1 MKHSA
6 LTILLVLFVIGLAQA
21 QKEYKDQ
28 LVKRDGKTIM
38 CKILEIGDDEIKYN
52 EEGLRNDIVVG
63 IDKSKVAMI
72 IFADGKEYKIDNSMG
87 VYEDLST
94 QNKNALKFNLFSPIS
109 GGYALSYERS
119 LKPSRSIEAEIGL
132 IAKGENNNMGMPEA
146 HGMFL
151 KAGYKMMR
159 SPDYYIRGLKY
170 AHILKGS
177 YVKPE
182 ISLTSFSYD
191 KNYNYDYYGNPSG
204 SDSGS
209 TTKLAIMVNVGK
221 QIVYTNAFAI
231 DFFVGAG
238 YAIGKLDPDLH
249 YYAFSATSSDVSFV
263 MTGGVRV
270 GFLFGQKKK

>member
-1 MKHSA
+1 MKQSL
-6 LTILLVLFVIGLAQA
+6 LTILLIFFILGMAQA
-21 QKEYKDQ
+21 QKQYKDQ

-52 EEGLRNDIVVG
+52 EEGLRDDIVIG
-63 IDKSKVAMI
+63 IDKSKVVLI
-72 IFADGKEYKIDNSMG
+72 VFADGKEYKIDNSMG

-94 QNKNALKFNLFSPIS
+94 QNKNALKFNLFSPIN
-109 GGYALSYERS
+109 GGYVLTYERN

-132 IAKGENNNMGMPEA
+132 IAKGENNEMGMPEA

-159 SPDYYIRGLKY
+159 SPDYYMRGLKY
-170 AHILKGS
+170 AHIMKGS

-191 KNYNYDYYGNPSG
+191 KNYNYYGNWSG
-204 SDSGS
+204 SDTGS
-209 TTKLAIMVNVGK
+209 TTKLAVMVNVGK
-221 QIVYTNAFAI
+221 QYIYTNAFAI

-238 YAIGKLDPDLH
+238 YAFGKLDPELH
-249 YYAFSATSSDVSFV
+249 YYAFTATSSDVSFI

-270 GFLFGQKKK
+270 GFLFGQKKP